1 MWEDLLRALALVM
14 VIEGL
19 MPFLAPE
26 RWREMMLRV
35 STVDGRTLRIF
46 GAVLI
51 GAGVVV
57 LHLLR
62 GS

>member
-14 VIEGL
+14 IIEGL
-19 MPFLAPE
+19 LPFLAPE

-35 STVDGRTLRIF
+35 STVDGRGLRLF
-46 GAVLI
+46 GGVLI
-51 GAGVVV
+51 GAGVVL

-62 GS
+62 G

>member
-35 STVDGRTLRIF
+35 STVDGRSLRVF

-51 GAGVVV
+51 GTGLVL
-57 LHLLR
+57 LHLFR
-62 GS
+62 G

>member
-14 VIEGL
+14 IIEGL

-26 RWREMMLRV
+26 RWREMILQV
-35 STVDGRTLRIF
+35 TTVDTRGLRIF
-46 GAVLI
+46 GGVLI
-51 GAGVVV
+51 TVGLVS

-62 GS
+62 GT

>member
-14 VIEGL
+14 IIEGL

-26 RWREMMLRV
+26 RWREMIRRV
-35 STVDGRTLRIF
+35 TTVNTRGLRIF
-46 GAVLI
+46 GGVLI
-51 GAGVVV
+51 AVGLVS

-62 GS
+62 GT

>member
-26 RWREMMLRV
+26 RWREMLLRIV
-35 STVDGRTLRIF
+35 TVDGKGLRVF
-46 GAVLI
+46 GGVLI
-51 GAGVVV
+51 ALGLLV
-57 LHLLR
+57 LHLA
-62 GS
+62 G

>member
-26 RWREMMLRV
+26 RWREMILRV
-35 STVDGRTLRIF
+35 TTVDTRGLRLF
-46 GAVLI
+46 GGVLI
-51 GAGVVV
+51 VIGLVL

-62 GS
+62 GT